1 MNASKRYKDIDM
13 PYTCPETGRIFEHA
27 RGLSIYITK
36 TLKISQSDYY
46 DKYINHKDNSCFF
59 CGVKGKFISV
69 TKGYRNLCE
78 KKECIKSSFNSY
90 SIEGVMYRE
99 LCSREEATKIFNVL
113 KKSKEKA
120 TKITTDEI
128 RKVNPDYDK
137 ERSRNCKE
145 FWIKKG
151 FSLEESEIKAREVMD
166 EIHKKTFTK
175 FKENKDKY
183 SYKQPTRIEYWLN
196 KGFTQEEAIEKLTE
210 RQTTFSKDICI
221 DKYGYEEGTKIWKER
236 QYRWIKTLDSKSDEE
251 KIEIKRKKL
260 SGARYSDI
268 SQRLFWDIYNSLENV
283 DKLRIKFAEM
293 DKEFFLLNENKEWF
307 AYDFVSITNKKCIEF
322 NGDFWHC
329 NPNLFDGD
337 YLHRIKKIKASQVW
351 ENDSNKIEFM
361 KRNGYEVLV
370 IWESEYKK
378 NPQQILDRCINF
390 LNK

>member
-1 MNASKRYKDIDM
+1 
-13 PYTCPETGRIFEHA
+13 
-27 RGLSIYITK
+27 
-36 TLKISQSDYY
+36 
-46 DKYINHKDNSCFF
+46 
-59 CGVKGKFISV
+59 VKGKFISV

-210 RQTTFSKDICI
+210 RQTMHKRANQNTQ
-221 DKYGYEEGTKIWKER
+221 GYT
-236 QYRWIKTLDSKSDEE
+236 
-251 KIEIKRKKL
+251 
-260 SGARYSDI
+260 
-268 SQRLFWDIYNSLENV
+268 
-283 DKLRIKFAEM
+283 
-293 DKEFFLLNENKEWF
+293 
-307 AYDFVSITNKKCIEF
+307 
-322 NGDFWHC
+322 
-329 NPNLFDGD
+329 
-337 YLHRIKKIKASQVW
+337 IKK
-351 ENDSNKIEFM
+351 
-361 KRNGYEVLV
+361 
-370 IWESEYKK
+370 
-378 NPQQILDRCINF
+378 
-390 LNK
+390 